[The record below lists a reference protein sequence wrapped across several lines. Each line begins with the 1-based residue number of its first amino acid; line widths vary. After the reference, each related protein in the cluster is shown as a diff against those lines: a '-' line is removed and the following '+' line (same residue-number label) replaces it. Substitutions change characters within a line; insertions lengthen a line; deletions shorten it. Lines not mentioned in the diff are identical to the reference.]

1 MKTAKDEAFHVEG
14 LIKTEATALMRSW
27 YLHPDFSALG
37 LYHGVHLGECAEY
50 VCFLDLVRIMKS
62 KLILNPLLASGVH
75 SLQKNE
81 PLSLREAR
89 LNRLPASKRRGNNTR
104 TDGKAPQKPS
114 ALVCVRP
121 QNMVMVKAMWETGAF
136 ELVIEGNEEAISDP
150 LQQADIQYEPFSA
163 FMTSEVRSTCETRFA
178 ERLALWEKALESSSF
193 RAQFSF
199 QGIDLFSDVKDCLR
213 ALFSDQFFQEMLYIE
228 TLNRLVQ
235 KRRVALI
242 LVWNDSLP
250 PHRALTLS
258 GQRLSVPILH
268 VSHAIHSMTPT
279 NEVVYAD
286 RIAVYGDFSRKQYI
300 GAGNPPEKVIT
311 TGNPDWDKYTFLPRK
326 LDRGEICRSLG
337 LDPGKR
343 TVLFATFF
351 VSYPLGSV
359 DPSSPEKLFRSL
371 VRAVR
376 DLQPHRQIQLAVKL
390 HPAEEKRR
398 PWYQR
403 MASEEGME
411 ELLIESESLE
421 ELLFVSDL
429 VICRGSNIGFEALLL
444 GKPVISYQANLFGDD
459 RVVTVIHDV
468 AELTA
473 AIERA
478 LTGGA
483 IHKDLDRIRK
493 EVIRRYNSVSD
504 GKATQRVMN
513 IIREMTGIP
522 VRLPSGFI
530 PLTSSLTQPTR
541 RPVRSGARRLDLL
554 LEEGDLAESKGD
566 LEKAVRAYEEI
577 ETRDPR
583 SAEALRRLGRVFM
596 KSGRL
601 DAAIEKLKGLL
612 TLQAGCVEGHLLIAL
627 ALYQQNKYDMALSH
641 LGTVRDLGSTT
652 EQEKKL
658 ALLYTARCQ
667 KAVGSLEEAENSYEQ
682 SLLLDPDCIGT
693 LKELGNLCFE
703 MGQLDRSKSI
713 LQQVMERDPQD
724 TEVLNDMGVVLVR
737 MGRPEEGRSCLQK
750 ALEMAPAYFDAL
762 QNLVELERQ
771 EGNYDAALS
780 LLQDFLSIH
789 PENQAVW
796 SLQRSITAES
806 RKTGY

>member
-1 MKTAKDEAFHVEG
+1 
-14 LIKTEATALMRSW
+14 
-27 YLHPDFSALG
+27 
-37 LYHGVHLGECAEY
+37 
-50 VCFLDLVRIMKS
+50 
-62 KLILNPLLASGVH
+62 
-75 SLQKNE
+75 
-81 PLSLREAR
+81 
-89 LNRLPASKRRGNNTR
+89 
-104 TDGKAPQKPS
+104 
-114 ALVCVRP
+114 
-121 QNMVMVKAMWETGAF
+121 
-136 ELVIEGNEEAISDP
+136 
-150 LQQADIQYEPFSA
+150 
-163 FMTSEVRSTCETRFA
+163 
-178 ERLALWEKALESSSF
+178 
-193 RAQFSF
+193 
-199 QGIDLFSDVKDCLR
+199 
-213 ALFSDQFFQEMLYIE
+213 
-228 TLNRLVQ
+228 
-235 KRRVALI
+235 
-242 LVWNDSLP
+242 
-250 PHRALTLS
+250 
-258 GQRLSVPILH
+258 
-268 VSHAIHSMTPT
+268 
-279 NEVVYAD
+279 
-286 RIAVYGDFSRKQYI
+286 
-300 GAGNPPEKVIT
+300 
-311 TGNPDWDKYTFLPRK
+311 
-326 LDRGEICRSLG
+326 
-337 LDPGKR
+337 
-343 TVLFATFF
+343 
-351 VSYPLGSV
+351 
-359 DPSSPEKLFRSL
+359 
-371 VRAVR
+371 
-376 DLQPHRQIQLAVKL
+376 
-390 HPAEEKRR
+390 
-398 PWYQR
+398 

-421 ELLFVSDL
+421 ELLFVSDV

-473 AIERA
+473 AIEKA

-530 PLTSSLTQPTR
+530 PLTSSLPQPTR

-658 ALLYTARCQ
+658 AFLYTARCQ

-737 MGRPEEGRSCLQK
+737 MGRPDEGRSCLQK

-780 LLQDFLSIH
+780 LLEDFLSIH